1 MNKID
6 FSVNVRLATIFKLA
20 KRLNKEH
27 FEEACHEAEEY
38 FETDWNGLIG
48 SNLETCADIPQ
59 EVLKSDGKLRELCI
73 DVYTNGIY
81 RGYLA
86 GISAMEKLLLFCDEL
101 IENKD
106 LTINE
111 MGSDTDTQMEKPL
124 QCANT
129 ARAGR

>member
-27 FEEACHEAEEY
+27 FEEAYLEAEEY
-38 FETDWNGLIG
+38 FKANWDSLII
-48 SNLETCADIPQ
+48 SNLEIHADIPQ
-59 EVLKSDGKLRELCI
+59 EVLKKDGKLRELCM

-86 GISAMEKLLLFCDEL
+86 GISAMEKLLLFCDEP
-101 IENKD
+101 IENKE

-111 MGSDTDTQMEKPL
+111 MGSDTDTQMEKPR

-129 ARAGR
+129 DRAGR